1 MDEDKV
7 LYNDFLNGNKEAF
20 DTLIN
25 KYRKNVIFFISRY
38 VKHIEIAEDIFQDV
52 ILYLLENQ
60 SSYNNSYSFKSYIYT
75 IAKSKALN
83 YIKKN
88 HIHETDIS
96 KCEDISSETL
106 LEDIVFSNE
115 RKAKIQR
122 VLNKLKTDY
131 QIAIYLTQIE
141 GLCYKEAALIMEKT
155 EKQIK
160 NLVYNAKKSLKKLL
174 IKERI
179 VEMKNH
185 KFIRL
190 LSIILVVA
198 IVVSGAVF
206 ATKIIIKKINN
217 ANLTATF
224 TGSLG
229 NADKNHVWVGTFN
242 LAWNELLDFLNIDKI
257 EFEENTPEI
266 ANELNKKTF
275 TKDFLSEKDY
285 YIISGTV
292 NDKLKG
298 KIESDIYNK
307 FNEKSNILNRINW
320 NVTEDHYLIYSM
332 LKKTFS
338 FKVPFPERASS
349 SFAGSSNKVKY
360 FGLDD
365 SSIETTFDNV
375 EALFYNSN
383 NDFAVK
389 INTEEG
395 EELYLYRTNDK
406 KSFAEL
412 YNDLISKSDSYT
424 GRKNVKQGMDRL
436 KIPFIQVHSDINYDE
451 LCHKYIKGT
460 NAVILQAIQTV
471 DFELNNYG
479 GFVRSEGYI
488 DMYMDLSDRD
498 EREFNFTD
506 TFVLFMK
513 EKGKEKPYFALLVD
527 NDDVLVKDKN

>member
-1 MDEDKV
+1 MDQDKV

-20 DTLIN
+20 DSLIN
-25 KYRKNVIFFISRY
+25 KYRNYVIFFISRY

-52 ILYLLENQ
+52 ILHLLENQ
-60 SSYNNSYSFKSYIYT
+60 SAYNNSYSFKSYIYT

-96 KCEDISSETL
+96 KCENISSETL

-131 QIAIYLTQIE
+131 QIE
-141 GLCYKEAALIMEKT
+141 
-155 EKQIK
+155 

-206 ATKIIIKKINN
+206 ATKIIIQKISN

-307 FNEKSNILNRINW
+307 FNEKSNINW

-460 NAVILQAIQTV
+460 NAIILQAIQTV